1 MAVKGAKTKAEMVE
15 KFAKLFG
22 KDWIGEY
29 NGKYYVWAMENGEK
43 LQIAIT
49 LTCPKNL
56 VETVSNSAQG
66 KDFDFSDKSFASPD
80 SVAAPVSF
88 TPAEK
93 TQEEMELIDEMM
105 KRLNL

>member
-43 LQIAIT
+43 IQIAIT

-66 KDFDFSDKSFASPD
+66 KDFDFRIS
-80 SVAAPVSF
+80 
-88 TPAEK
+88 
-93 TQEEMELIDEMM
+93 
-105 KRLNL
+105 RLPLRIQLRHPPHLRPQRRRRKKWS